1 VRALMLTE
9 LAGPRALRFT
19 DADEPDPAGRV
30 LVEVRAAGLI
40 YPDLL
45 MSYGRY
51 QLTIPPPFVPGSEIA
66 GVVVSAPEGSRFTA
80 GQDVVGV
87 SGTGGFAERVALEDS
102 QLFPMSK
109 HLDHAEAAS
118 MVVNHQTVHFALVRR
133 AGLLRGETVLVLG
146 PAGGVGSAAVQVA
159 KALGARVV
167 AVVHRTGAEDFLR
180 GLGADEVVALAD
192 GWAAR
197 VRELTGGRGVDIVVD
212 PVGGEAFD
220 DAVRVLAPEGRLVVL
235 GFAGGAIPQA
245 KVNRLLMRN
254 ISVVG
259 AGWGEFLRTSP
270 AALGETV
277 AALDELVERGLRP
290 PAPVRYPL
298 ALGAV
303 AMADLESGKILGKAV
318 LVTGGLG
325 NGGLGNGGLGNGGL
339 GNGGLGNGGLGNGN
353 VG

>member
-1 VRALMLTE
+1 MRALILTE

-51 QLTIPPPFVPGSEIA
+51 QLKIPPPFVPGSEIA
-66 GVVVSAPEGSRFTA
+66 GVVVSAPEGSRFA
-80 GQDVVGV
+80 PGQDVVGV
-87 SGTGGFAERVALEDS
+87 SGTGGFAERVALQDS

-118 MVVNHQTVHFALVRR
+118 MLVNHQTVHFAMVRR
-133 AGLLRGETVLVLG
+133 AGLRRGDTVLVLG
-146 PAGGVGSAAVQVA
+146 PAGGVGSAAVAVA
-159 KALGARVV
+159 KALGARVI
-167 AVVHRTGAEDFLR
+167 AVVHRAGAEDFLR
-180 GLGADEVVALAD
+180 GLGADEVVALTD
-192 GWAAR
+192 GWAAQ
-197 VRELTGGRGVDIVVD
+197 VRELTAGAGVDIVVD
-212 PVGGEAFD
+212 PVGGDAFD

-259 AGWGEFLRTSP
+259 AGWGEFLRTHP
-270 AALGETV
+270 TALAETV
-277 AALDELVERGLRP
+277 AALDGLVERGLRP
-290 PAPVRYPL
+290 PAPARYPL

-303 AMADLESGKILGKAV
+303 AMADLESGQILGKAV
-318 LVTGGLG
+318 LVTDELVTDE
-325 NGGLGNGGLGNGGL
+325 LVTDEMVTDELVTDRVTD
-339 GNGGLGNGGLGNGN
+339 N

>member
-1 VRALMLTE
+1 MRALVVTE
-9 LAGPRALRFT
+9 LAGPSALRFVEV
-19 DADEPDPAGRV
+19 DEPDPAGQV
-30 LVEVRAAGLI
+30 VVEVRAAGLT

-45 MSYGRY
+45 MAYGRY
-51 QLTIPPPFVPGSEIA
+51 QLSIPPPFVPGAEIA
-66 GVVVSAPEGSRFTA
+66 GVVLEAPADSGFTA

-87 SGTGGFAERVALEDS
+87 SGVGGFAERVALGPER
-102 QLFPMSK
+102 LFPMAAQ
-109 HLDHAEAAS
+109 LDHAEAAS
-118 MVVNHQTVHFALVRR
+118 LLVNHQTVHFALVRR
-133 AGLLRGETVLVLG
+133 AGLLAGETVLVLG
-146 PAGGVGSAAVQVA
+146 PAGGVGSAAVAVA
-159 KALGARVV
+159 KALGARVI
-167 AVVHRTGAEDFLR
+167 AVVHRPGAEEFLR
-180 GLGADEVVALAD
+180 GLGADEVLPLTE

-197 VRELTGGRGVDIVVD
+197 ARELTGGRGVEVVVD

-259 AGWGEFLRTSP
+259 AGWGEFLRHNP

-277 AALDELVERGLRP
+277 GALDRLVERGLRP

-298 ALGAV
+298 ARGAD

-318 LVTGGLG
+318 LVSGAPDGG
-325 NGGLGNGGLGNGGL
+325 
-339 GNGGLGNGGLGNGN
+339 
-353 VG
+353 